1 MEDMCGGN
9 NSLSDIVSV
18 LWVDDEDRTV
28 DAKNLSSESLS
39 IEWQHPEALETKL
52 KEYEGAKNTIPDLF
66 LIDFY
71 LGQKESVNGEKYT
84 HSGLTSS
91 ALIREKYPEYPIYL
105 VTAEETGNG
114 DANLSIW
121 SQAAECTFD
130 YILTLKKIQREGKNI
145 LYYDALD
152 FKVIRSKT
160 PRGDIQ
166 ALFDLLKVPTS
177 VKEKIKLILPDELK
191 SGLVPETNI
200 NPEGNVIS
208 FTRWVRG
215 SLFANPGLLY
225 NKLYTATLLGVNFK
239 GFDRIS
245 QKFRKALYTGIF
257 SKTTEPKW
265 WASELNDVVF
275 SYKKAQQIKSS
286 DTWVVSTTIFSI
298 PEEERSKC
306 IMCNESFPETV
317 GANADNPAEIKP
329 VHYKCSMPDPNK
341 KGQLYFDGYRVFRR
355 A

>member
-1 MEDMCGGN
+1 M
-9 NSLSDIVSV
+9 SDTVSV
-18 LWVDDEDRTV
+18 LWVDDEDRKEDV
-28 DAKNLSSESLS
+28 KNLSSESLN
-39 IEWQHPEALETKL
+39 IEWRHPEDLETKL
-52 KEYEGAKNTIPDLF
+52 QEYKSATATIPDLF

-71 LGQKESVNGEKYT
+71 LDQKPGRSGKKYT
-84 HSGLTSS
+84 YRGLTPT
-91 ALIREKYPEYPIYL
+91 ALIREEYPEYPIYL
-105 VTAEETGNG
+105 VTEAETENG
-114 DANLSIW
+114 DASLSRW
-121 SQAAECTFD
+121 TQAVECTFD
-130 YILTLKKIQREGKNI
+130 KILTLKQLQREEKDRRI

-152 FKVIRSKT
+152 YRSVRKE
-160 PRGDIQ
+160 PKGSDIS
-166 ALFDLLKVPTS
+166 ALFGLLKAPDAVRD
-177 VKEKIKLILPDELK
+177 KIKLIMPDDLK
-191 SGLVPETNI
+191 SGLMPENGA
-200 NPEGNVIS
+200 NPEGNTIS

-225 NKLYTATLLGVNFK
+225 DKLSSATLLGVNFE

-245 QKFRKALYTGIF
+245 RKFRKALYTGIF
-257 SKTTEPKW
+257 SKTTDPKW

-275 SYKKAQQIKSS
+275 SYKKAQRIKSS

-306 IMCNESFPETV
+306 IICNESFPETV

-355 A
+355 V